1 MPFHGQILITSNLG
15 APLELLSSSV
25 GRTLK
30 SLMLCLLFS
39 SYLPQFGFHSGKR
52 HDMFLLWI
60 PSLLLLLV
68 TSVCRVD
75 VALCC
80 QSGSMTGR
88 SVSLKYIVL
97 YTVSV
102 NKLAYQ

>member
-1 MPFHGQILITSNLG
+1 
-15 APLELLSSSV
+15 
-25 GRTLK
+25 
-30 SLMLCLLFS
+30 
-39 SYLPQFGFHSGKR
+39 
-52 HDMFLLWI
+52 MFLLWI